1 MKKILVPVDFSKYS
15 ENAFLSALK
24 IAEKLDARLSLVNV
38 VNTMLEWDKLSTDEK
53 TKYKDII
60 DQEVEAKEKLEA
72 FVQGHHIGKVPV
84 DIVIKVGVPFE
95 EILSLA
101 QKEEIELIVIGAYGR
116 GTEGEKFI
124 GSNIQKVIRKASCPV
139 LAVKHALD
147 GNSWRK
153 MAITTSLNSQLD
165 ENLDKLI
172 PLFDGFHPSLHL
184 LYINTPEH
192 FMADSKTEILLE
204 ELAQKFNGFTVH
216 QHIYNH
222 PQVENGIVDF
232 CKSRNIGWITIVSD
246 HKGENSSYQI
256 GVTDTVLFKT
266 ALPVLSLH
274 AG

>member
-24 IAEKLDARLSLVNV
+24 ISEKLGAQLTLVNV
-38 VNTMLEWDKLSTDEK
+38 VNTLLEWDKLSTNEK
-53 TKYKDII
+53 TKHRDII
-60 DQEVEAKEKLEA
+60 DQEVEAKDKLDA
-72 FVQGHHIGKVPV
+72 FVQRHNIGKVPV
-84 DIVIKVGVPFE
+84 DIVVAVGVPYE

-101 QKEEIELIVIGAYGR
+101 QKIAAELIIIGAYGR

-124 GSNIQKVIRKASCPV
+124 GSNIQKVMRKAECPV
-139 LAVKHALD
+139 LAVKHAID

-165 ENLDKLI
+165 GNLDKLI
-172 PLFDGFHPSLHL
+172 PLFNGFQPSLHL
-184 LYINTPEH
+184 LYVNTPEH
-192 FMADSKTEILLE
+192 FMPSKKTETLLE
-204 ELAQKFNGFTVH
+204 ELASKFHGFTVH

-222 PQVENGIVDF
+222 PEVENGIVEF

-266 ALPVLSLH
+266 ALPILSIH
-274 AG
+274 TS